1 MSVTIKSYLY
11 PNDLVIQVIDPTIFT
26 TRDREVYSRP
36 IKVYQGI
43 DNPIQITVRNQDQ
56 KPVDLT
62 GYDVQVDIQDYVN
75 QTSVTSFSVTWANI
89 QRGEGNFTITSN
101 VVNQLE
107 QRFYSL
113 TTRTIANVGNVAVQA
128 PLYIDD
134 NFGAVLDLQVLPG
147 YLPGSSFSSNVGG
160 TIIDGGSI

>member
-75 QTSVTSFSVTWANI
+75 QTSVTSVSVTWANI

>member
-1 MSVTIKSYLY
+1 M
-11 PNDLVIQVIDPTIFT
+11 
-26 TRDREVYSRP
+26 
-36 IKVYQGI
+36 
-43 DNPIQITVRNQDQ
+43 
-56 KPVDLT
+56 
-62 GYDVQVDIQDYVN
+62 
-75 QTSVTSFSVTWANI
+75 TWANI